1 MRGVGRRLTQCGTTR
16 ALDLRMVAY
25 ALQAIFVLACITG
38 LVALVIAFWN
48 MVRVPF
54 NLKPDADAWASG
66 NPLNYLLKPE
76 ALTDRGVVARRCVGQ
91 ALLVFNGAWMAAAA
105 AGLLAKRVA

>member
-1 MRGVGRRLTQCGTTR
+1 MPSPRRGSPFHS
-16 ALDLRMVAY
+16 LDLTTVAY
-25 ALQAIFVLACITG
+25 AFATLFVLAWVTA

-54 NLKPDADAWASG
+54 NLKPGVNAWAGG

-76 ALTDRGVVARRCVGQ
+76 ALTDKGIAARRRVGQ
-91 ALLVFNGAWMAAAA
+91 ALLIFLAACVAGAAI
-105 AGLLAKRVA
+105 GLLAKWIA